1 LVIEDNL
8 AAARSL
14 RLLLRETGHT
24 VEIAHNGPDGVE
36 LARRFRPEIVLC
48 DIGLPGLDGY
58 AVARVLR
65 QEPGLTGVYLIAVS
79 GYGQNADQRR
89 ASEEGF
95 NAYLTKPI
103 DFKELDRLLT
113 KPSPYERHGELA

>member
-1 LVIEDNL
+1 
-8 AAARSL
+8 
-14 RLLLRETGHT
+14 
-24 VEIAHNGPDGVE
+24 
-36 LARRFRPEIVLC
+36 VLC

-65 QEPGLTGVYLIAVS
+65 EEPGLTGVYIIAVS

-89 ASEEGF
+89 ASAEGF

-103 DFKELDRLLT
+103 DFKELERLLT
-113 KPSPYERHGELA
+113 ETATYESPRQLA